1 MSRPDVLDLYND
13 CLSVAE
19 ETTDDRTAER
29 VLFIAFRLL
38 QMAEVDFAHRG
49 VFELNSA
56 AKDVDC
62 PLREDPATM
71 AWPPGA

>member
-29 VLFIAFRLL
+29 VLLIAFRLL
-38 QMAEVDFAHRG
+38 QMADLDFARRS
-49 VFELNSA
+49 VFEFNLAN
-56 AKDVDC
+56 DIDW
-62 PLREDPATM
+62 PPREDPTTM